1 MRQLLI
7 LSLEVL
13 RMHAIIVVNA
23 LTIRAGIHMR
33 IKSCVNLK
41 VKTNIILKFRYDVHS
56 DWLKKL
62 TLLKYKTHSK
72 SCHIICHQLYDII
85 CILIYT
91 VCFQIVFL
99 IISRFSW
106 ATSIWADL
114 TEHFTKLET
123 DFLFFLSHS
132 NSQHFSLVSL
142 YDSF

>member
-1 MRQLLI
+1 
-7 LSLEVL
+7 
-13 RMHAIIVVNA
+13 
-23 LTIRAGIHMR
+23 MR

-62 TLLKYKTHSK
+62 ALLKYKTHSK

-123 DFLFFLSHS
+123 DFWALSTFLLHS
-132 NSQHFSLVSL
+132 NLQHFSLVSL

>member
-1 MRQLLI
+1 
-7 LSLEVL
+7 
-13 RMHAIIVVNA
+13 MHAIIVVNV

-33 IKSCVNLK
+33 TKSCVNLK
-41 VKTNIILKFRYDVHS
+41 VKTNIKLKFRYDVHS
-56 DWLKKL
+56 DWFKKRA
-62 TLLKYKTHSK
+62 LLEYKTRSK
-72 SCHIICHQLYDII
+72 SCHIICHQLYINII

-114 TEHFTKLET
+114 TKHFTKLEP
-123 DFLFFLSHS
+123 DFWVLSTFLLHL
-132 NSQHFSLVSL
+132 NSQNFSLISL

>member
-1 MRQLLI
+1 
-7 LSLEVL
+7 
-13 RMHAIIVVNA
+13 MHAIIIVVNV

-62 TLLKYKTHSK
+62 ALLKYKTHSK

-123 DFLFFLSHS
+123 DFWVISTFLLLS
-132 NSQHFSLVSL
+132 NSQNFSLISL
-142 YDSF
+142 YDIL